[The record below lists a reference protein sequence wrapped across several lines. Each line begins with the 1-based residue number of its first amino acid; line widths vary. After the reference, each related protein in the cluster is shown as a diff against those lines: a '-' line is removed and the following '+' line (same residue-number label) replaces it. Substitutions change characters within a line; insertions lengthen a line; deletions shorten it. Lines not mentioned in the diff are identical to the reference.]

1 MAALQRVRPRL
12 LTPSG
17 RRRGGLYGRLRR
29 MVGRIGCGKCGDR
42 SGGGVGGECGIR
54 RERRGAGRRAAVE
67 LPSGSGQ
74 GWDLEKGCVACG
86 SEVIGEWEA
95 DDREDGWKQYRNLGR
110 AFFHF

>member
-17 RRRGGLYGRLRR
+17 RRRGGLYGRPRR
-29 MVGRIGCGKCGDR
+29 MVGRIGGGECGGR
-42 SGGGVGGECGIR
+42 GGECGIR